1 LCHALYAWHISAIRR
16 GAKPADNLPLLQECR
31 ISQDF
36 TGETNML
43 KPIRRLAKA
52 IKGKTVEEREF
63 AYLAEAYDLIDLEYR
78 QRQIDRG
85 LFGR

>member
-1 LCHALYAWHISAIRR
+1 MARERDPAWCEARR
-16 GAKPADNLPLLQECR
+16 QPTFVTVTLNIA
-31 ISQDF
+31 
-36 TGETNML
+36 GETNML

>member
-1 LCHALYAWHISAIRR
+1 
-16 GAKPADNLPLLQECR
+16 
-31 ISQDF
+31 
-36 TGETNML
+36 ML